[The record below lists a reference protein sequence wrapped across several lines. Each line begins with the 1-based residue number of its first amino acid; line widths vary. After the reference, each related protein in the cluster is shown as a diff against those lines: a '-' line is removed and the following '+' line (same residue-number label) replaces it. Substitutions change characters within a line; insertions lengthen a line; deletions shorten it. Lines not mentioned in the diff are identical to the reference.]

1 MIKFT
6 GFLSSRST
14 RSLSVFC
21 DPCKLGIK
29 VALGTVLAAPLV
41 CAIAHAQTAHFS
53 GAEVIVPTSSMN
65 QPDGIAVDGSGNLYI
80 VDSENGRVVKET
92 LSGSVYTES
101 TIASGF
107 TQVSGIAVDASGNV
121 YFADSR
127 TGRLLKETLSGNT
140 YTQSVVLT
148 SATIGFMG
156 LAVDLSNNIYIADAA
171 NNQVLKETLSGGTY
185 TESIIGSGM
194 ASPQG
199 VAVDGSGNVYVADT
213 ANNRVLK
220 ETLSGG
226 SYTQSEVAS
235 NGLAFPWGIAVDGS
249 GNVFI
254 TDPGNRRAL
263 KETPSNG
270 AYSQSIVPTSVLVN
284 ALGIAVDAND
294 NVYIAQ
300 NVINSTSVLK
310 ELAVTSTIDF
320 GPVSVG
326 SLSSQ
331 ATLFFTFDSAGTLGT
346 PAVLTQGASG
356 LDFANTNTG
365 NCSATAYSAGATCMI
380 NVTFSPRVPGLR
392 SGAAVLNS
400 GSGNVIATSYFR
412 GTGLG
417 AQVNFQPSTQSTLSL
432 SNVVSPYAIAEDA
445 AGNLYIAEAV
455 SANSPQNAVVKETWT
470 GSGYIQSTVATGL
483 AYPVGVAVDGAGNV
497 FIADQDAMQV
507 LKETPASGGGYVQ
520 TAAFTG
526 LGTVESVA
534 VDGSGNVYIG
544 SLLSGL
550 LKETLTS
557 TGYVQSVISA
567 GVYPNGIA
575 VDGAGN
581 IYLGQSGSQLFKET
595 LSNGNYTQSTI
606 ASGLNTLGLTVDGM
620 GNLYVADTRDRQ
632 LVKLTVSGSSYI
644 QSSVASLTNITG
656 VAADGN
662 GDVFASSAEGNS
674 VLKVDLVDPPSLN
687 FATTNSGS
695 TSDAQTVT
703 VLNIGNAPL
712 SFPIPASGNN
722 PSISANFSL
731 NSTGSTACPLVGSTS
746 TAGTLA
752 PGVSCGLPISF
763 APTTG
768 GNISGALAV
777 TDTSLNAAAPNYAV
791 QSIALSGMA
800 LEVPTL
806 SFAAIPAQTY
816 GNAPFAVSATSAS
829 SGAVTYMVVS
839 GPASITGSTVTLTGI
854 GTVVLSAS
862 QVAAGNY
869 AAGAT
874 TTSFSVAPTPVTL
887 SFATIPAQTYGNAPF
902 TVSATSASS
911 GAVTYTVASGPASIT
926 GSTVTLTGVGTV
938 VLNASQAA
946 SGNYAPATATVS
958 FTVAAETFTLA
969 SSSGSSAT
977 TTAGGTANYT
987 LTLTPGSGTTFPNA
1001 ITFSA
1006 TGLPAGATATFSP
1019 ATLAAGSG
1027 ATSVTLAIQTSS
1039 QSARNEKPSQ
1049 GIPVAPLEL
1058 GLLLLPLA
1066 GMKSARK
1073 RLRRIPFLFGTLT
1086 VAVISL
1092 GALSGCS
1099 GSSASPSPTAKSY
1112 TVVVTATD
1120 TITKTQSSTNLTLI
1134 VQ

>member
-1 MIKFT
+1 M
-6 GFLSSRST
+6 
-14 RSLSVFC
+14 
-21 DPCKLGIK
+21 
-29 VALGTVLAAPLV
+29 
-41 CAIAHAQTAHFS
+41 
-53 GAEVIVPTSSMN
+53 VPTSSMN
-65 QPDGIAVDGSGNLYI
+65 QPDGIAADGSGNLYI

-148 SATIGFMG
+148 SATIGFTG
-156 LAVDLSNNIYIADAA
+156 LAVDLSNNIYIADGA
-171 NNQVLKETLSGGTY
+171 NHQVLKETLSGGTY

-199 VAVDGSGNVYVADT
+199 VAVDGSGNVYVTDT

-270 AYSQSIVPTSVLVN
+270 TYSQSVIPTSLLVN

-300 NVINSTSVLK
+300 NLVNSTTSVLK
-310 ELAVTSTIDF
+310 ELAPTSTIDF
-320 GPVSVG
+320 GPVNVG

-331 ATLFFTFDSAGTLGT
+331 ATLFFTFDSAGTMGT
-346 PAVLTQGASG
+346 PAVLTQGVSG
-356 LDFANTNTG
+356 LDFANPNTG
-365 NCSATAYSAGATCMI
+365 NCTATTYSAGATCTI
-380 NVTFSPRVPGLR
+380 SVTFSPRVPGLR
-392 SGAAVLNS
+392 SGAAVLS
-400 GSGNVIATSYFR
+400 SSTGSVIATSYIR

-417 AQVNFQPSTQSTLSL
+417 PQVNFQPSTQSTLSL

-445 AGNLYIAEAV
+445 AGNLYIAKAV

-470 GSGYIQSTVATGL
+470 GNGYTQSTVATGL

-507 LKETPASGGGYVQ
+507 LKETPTSGGGYAQ

-544 SLLSGL
+544 SLLIGL

-595 LSNGNYTQSTI
+595 LANGSYTQSTI

-620 GNLYVADTRDRQ
+620 GNLYVADTGSGQ

-644 QSSVASLTNITG
+644 QSSVASLTHITG

-703 VLNIGNAPL
+703 LVNIGNAPL
-712 SFPIPASGNN
+712 SFPIPTSGNN
-722 PSISANFSL
+722 PSISTNFTL

-752 PGVSCGLPISF
+752 AGVSCQLPISF
-763 APTTG
+763 APTIG
-768 GNISGALAV
+768 GNISGALAI
-777 TDTSLNAAAPNYAV
+777 TDTSLNAATPNYAV

-806 SFAAIPAQTY
+806 SFA
-816 GNAPFAVSATSAS
+816 V
-829 SGAVTYMVVS
+829 
-839 GPASITGSTVTLTGI
+839 
-854 GTVVLSAS
+854 
-862 QVAAGNY
+862 
-869 AAGAT
+869 
-874 TTSFSVAPTPVTL
+874 
-887 SFATIPAQTYGNAPF
+887 IPAQTYGNAPF
-902 TVSATSASS
+902 TVSAASASS
-911 GAVTYTVASGPASIT
+911 GAVTYAVVSGPATIT

-938 VLNASQAA
+938 VLNVSQAA
-946 SGNYAPATATVS
+946 SGNYAPATATIS
-958 FTVAAETFTLA
+958 FTVAAQTFTLA
-969 SSSGSSAT
+969 SSSGSSSAT
-977 TTAGGTANYT
+977 TTAGGTVNYT

-1001 ITFSA
+1001 ITFGA
-1006 TGLPAGATATFSP
+1006 TGLPTGATATFSP

-1027 ATSVTLAIQTSS
+1027 VTSITLTVQTSS
-1039 QSARNEKPSQ
+1039 QTARNEKPSQ
-1049 GIPVAPLEL
+1049 GMPVAPLEL

-1073 RLRRIPFLFGTLT
+1073 RLRQIPFLLATLT
-1086 VAVISL
+1086 VATLSL
-1092 GALSGCS
+1092 GAVMGLSGCS
-1099 GSSASPSPTAKSY
+1099 GGGSGSSTPTAKNY

-1120 TITKTQSSTNLTLI
+1120 AITKTQSSTNLTLT